1 MLRGFSR
8 RLLTLLQL
16 TRMALVFTAIADAQ
30 CGLLL
35 RDGADVPAGQLLRRL
50 WPDRMLAVAVISV
63 GLYGFGMSFNDI
75 IDRRRDRQISPTRP
89 LPSGRIGIV
98 TAHVICVGLA
108 LAAVGGGLWLRE
120 LRGGNLGLALV
131 GLTLALIAFY
141 DLAGK
146 YLVGPGLLTLGLVRF
161 FQAMIPAA
169 QSHPPFVPVVWH
181 PLWLLN
187 HVTILSTVC
196 YWWEE
201 KRPPLTRRHWWGV
214 LGSLAAI
221 DVAAIALVGG
231 RGPGSFVDNLSVR
244 PGLLLPLAAT
254 GVYALIAWRLRRVSA
269 TSREA
274 GQKAMLYG
282 LLWLIVYDAS
292 FAAVY
297 VDWAAGLA
305 LLVLLPVAWSAVQV
319 MRWWS
324 KLVAVSH
331 RPAFKRA
338 GT

>member
-1 MLRGFSR
+1 MLRGLSR

-35 RDGADVPAGQLLRRL
+35 RDGADAPAGDLLRRL
-50 WPDRMLAVAVISV
+50 WPERMLAVAVISV

-98 TAHVICVGLA
+98 TAHVICIGLA
-108 LAAVGGGLWLRE
+108 LAAVLGGMWLRE

-146 YLVGPGLLTLGLVRF
+146 YLVGPGLVTLGLVRF
-161 FQAMIPAA
+161 FQAMVPAA

-187 HVTILSTVC
+187 HVTILSMIC

-214 LGSLAAI
+214 LGSLAVI
-221 DVAAIALVGG
+221 DAAFVTLVGG
-231 RGPGSFVDNLSVR
+231 RGPGSFVDNLNVR
-244 PGLLLPLAAT
+244 PGLLLPVAAAGGYVLSAW
-254 GVYALIAWRLRRVSA
+254 GVRGASA
-269 TSREA
+269 PSPGA
-274 GQKAMLYG
+274 GPEGTVHG
-282 LLWLIVYDAS
+282 LLWPSRDGATVG
-292 FAAVY
+292 AVC
-297 VDWAAGLA
+297 A
-305 LLVLLPVAWSAVQV
+305 
-319 MRWWS
+319 
-324 KLVAVSH
+324 
-331 RPAFKRA
+331 
-338 GT
+338 